1 MNDFLK
7 AKIKNCVQDFLN
19 SVDLL
24 KSSEDQVNLC
34 EKDSIEKDLQKS
46 IISMKNDKF
55 PGSDGLATEF
65 YKTFWNELKDTLV
78 YSVREAKEKEDL
90 SPS

>member
-1 MNDFLK
+1 M
-7 AKIKNCVQDFLN
+7 
-19 SVDLL
+19 
-24 KSSEDQVNLC
+24 
-34 EKDSIEKDLQKS
+34 
-46 IISMKNDKF
+46 ISMKNDKF
-55 PGSDGLATEF
+55 PGSDGSATEF